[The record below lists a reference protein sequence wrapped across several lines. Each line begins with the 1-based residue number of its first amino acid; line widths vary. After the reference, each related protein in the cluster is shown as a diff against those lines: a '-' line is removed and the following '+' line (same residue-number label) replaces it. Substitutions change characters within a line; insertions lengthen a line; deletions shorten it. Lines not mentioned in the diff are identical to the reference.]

1 MDRLP
6 SASGLTSGVQ
16 EGDGPILLV
25 VLHCKPDGRVNTVDV
40 LKEVLFVDLL
50 LDDKGVI
57 HKPAPKPR
65 GWGQYLEL
73 FVPSTPYKG

>member
-6 SASGLTSGVQ
+6 SASMFDNGVQ

-25 VLHCKPDGRVNTVDV
+25 VLHCKPDGRVNTIDL

-50 LDDKGVI
+50 LGNKGVI
-57 HKPAPKPR
+57 HKPVSKPR
-65 GWGQYLEL
+65 RVWD
-73 FVPSTPYKG
+73 ST